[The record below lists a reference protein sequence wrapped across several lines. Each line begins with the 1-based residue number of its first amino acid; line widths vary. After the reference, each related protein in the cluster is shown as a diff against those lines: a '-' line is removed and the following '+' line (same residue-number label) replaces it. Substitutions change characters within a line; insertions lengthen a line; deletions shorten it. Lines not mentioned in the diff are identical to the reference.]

1 MLLKGLGAAFS
12 SIGRSYPHPHP
23 PASGP
28 RAAGSNHQCHAS
40 RHSETGSPQLTQ
52 VCRSVCG
59 RRALPGASGRGS
71 CKQCADSHHEDCG
84 HNSAPVGEGAASA
97 CSGAGGLDFCVSMC
111 VCVYLCMCVHVCF
124 LGGSIL
130 FTQMIPHMSVHA
142 VHTSNMFLSPLD
154 SHLIRI
160 SSSNSFFFKGAATP
174 CRHDSV
180 RTSSYSVLW

>member
-40 RHSETGSPQLTQ
+40 RHPETGSPQLTQ

-59 RRALPGASGRGS
+59 RCALPGASGRGS

-97 CSGAGGLDFCVSMC
+97 CSGAGGLDFCVSIPLCVCVCVFIYVC
-111 VCVYLCMCVHVCF
+111 VCVYVCVCACVCF
-124 LGGSIL
+124 LGG
-130 FTQMIPHMSVHA
+130 FHP
-142 VHTSNMFLSPLD
+142 VHTDDTTCQSMLSTP
-154 SHLIRI
+154 
-160 SSSNSFFFKGAATP
+160 ATW
-174 CRHDSV
+174 S
-180 RTSSYSVLW
+180 